1 MNLQMDRARPPR
13 KQTTFLII
21 SLNINMTGLFLY
33 TFNIFFKNVFNIG
46 NLFNNSSLVSS

>member
-1 MNLQMDRARPPR
+1 MNLQMDRARQPH

-21 SLNINMTGLFLY
+21 SFNMTGLFLY

-46 NLFNNSSLVSS
+46 NLFNKSSFVSS